1 MAYDIIIVGGGPA
14 GLACAR
20 TAAERGMRA
29 LVIERK
35 RTVGKKVC
43 AGGITWNGLIQK
55 LPGFSAEKTFP
66 SQYLFSKFQRA
77 KITSKTPIIA
87 TVDRQKLGQYMANIV
102 QNSGAEIRT
111 SCLLKTL
118 DTDRSEVTL
127 LCKETGSV
135 EKIKYKYLVGADG
148 ASSLVRRHLGIPV
161 DLTGVGINYQIPGE
175 FSKMQWHFDG
185 NLFGNGYAWVFPHA
199 ATASIGAYASTKVI
213 KPALLKQ
220 NFLQWAEK
228 AGFCLDK
235 STPTAEIINFDYRG
249 WRFKGNVFLA
259 GEAAGLVSG
268 LTGEGIYP
276 AIISGS
282 AIAQYI
288 STPDGPLAEFSRLI
302 AIHKKHLRMAL
313 MTGRNH
319 FAGTVMSELIIFCL
333 RTGLIPFNKIEM
345 AN

>member
-20 TAAERGMRA
+20 TAADNGLRTL
-29 LVIERK
+29 LVERK

-77 KITSKTPIIA
+77 KITAKTPIIA
-87 TVDRQKLGQYMANIV
+87 TVDRQKLGQYMSNIV
-102 QNSGAEIRT
+102 ENSGAEIRT

-118 DTDRSEVTL
+118 DIDRREVTL
-127 LCKETGSV
+127 LCRDTGSV
-135 EKIKYKYLVGADG
+135 EKIKYTYLVGADG

-175 FSKMQWHFDG
+175 FSKMQWHFDD

-199 ATASIGAYASTKVI
+199 DTASIGAYASTKVM

-220 NFLQWAEK
+220 NLLQWAEN
-228 AGFCLDK
+228 AGFCIYK
-235 STPTAEIINFDYRG
+235 GTPTAEIINFDYRG
-249 WRFKGNVFLA
+249 WRFRGNIFLA

-288 STPDGPLAEFSRLI
+288 STPERPQIQFSRLI
-302 AIHKKHLRMAL
+302 AIHKKHLTMAL
-313 MTGRNH
+313 MTGRNR
-319 FAGTVMSELIIFCL
+319 FAGTVMSELVIFCL

>member
-20 TAAERGMRA
+20 TAADRGMRT

-35 RTVGKKVC
+35 RNIGKKVC

-66 SQYLFSKFQRA
+66 SQHLFSKFQRA
-77 KITSKTPIIA
+77 KITAKTPIIA
-87 TVDRQKLGQYMANIV
+87 TVNRQKLGQYMAGIV
-102 QNSGAEIRT
+102 ENSGAEIRT
-111 SCLLKTL
+111 SCLLKTV
-118 DTDRSEVTL
+118 DTDRSEITL
-127 LCKETGSV
+127 SYRDTGSV
-135 EKIKYKYLVGADG
+135 EKIKYNYLVGADG

-185 NLFGNGYAWVFPHA
+185 NLFANGYAWVFPHA
-199 ATASIGAYASTKVI
+199 DTASIGAYANTKVI
-213 KPALLKQ
+213 QPALLKQ
-220 NFLQWAEK
+220 NLLQWAKK
-228 AGFCLDK
+228 AGFGIDK
-235 STPTAEIINFDYRG
+235 GTPTAEIINFDYRG

-288 STPDGPLAEFSRLI
+288 STPDSPRAEFSRLL
-302 AIHKKHLRMAL
+302 AIHKKHLTMAL
-313 MTGRNH
+313 MTGRNR
-319 FAGTVMSELIIFCL
+319 FAGTVMAELIIFCL
-333 RTGLIPFNKIEM
+333 RTGLIPFNRIEM